1 MQEPDPDEFAYGS
14 LDRVAA
20 GEVLWAIVD
29 LPGQLLDGYLGRV
42 ECQQVLEDRR
52 FDFRVFLSGGGDVI
66 VGFVHW
72 YIRRQSA
79 ELFPRGRL

>member
-1 MQEPDPDEFAYGS
+1 
-14 LDRVAA
+14 
-20 GEVLWAIVD
+20 
-29 LPGQLLDGYLGRV
+29 V